1 MDREAFQERYGIIG
15 ESTAIKQVVDK
26 IMQVAQTDITILLQ
40 GESGVGKDI
49 SARAIHGVSPRK
61 HNDLVIVNCGAI
73 PEGIIES
80 ELFGHE
86 KGSFTGAHESRE
98 GYFEKADGGTIFLD
112 EIGDTPKN
120 VQVKLLRVLESGEY
134 FRVGSSKVHTTDV
147 RVIAATNKD
156 LWQHVQDGD
165 FREDLYYRLDT
176 VKIKLPPLRERPED
190 VMPIF
195 QKFVTEF
202 SAKYDS
208 VFKGISDDAK
218 ELLASY
224 RWPGNVRELR
234 NVAEQLVVL
243 EKSQFIDTDTLRK
256 YLKGRQH
263 TGSADNLP
271 VLFDDRENRQ
281 QDNDSFAKG
290 DQELIYKAL
299 VELRSDMG
307 DLKKMLGTFLYST
320 FSGNNI
326 KALPKNIQDEV
337 RNNDAVNFNFDVES
351 PPSNNIEDTPSFTE
365 ADIEEE
371 EREKEEELLG
381 NFFNR
386 DSIPSI
392 EETEQFLI
400 EQSLKKF
407 DGNRRKASEA
417 LGISER
423 TLYRKLDQYGLQ

>member
-1 MDREAFQERYGIIG
+1 MDRKALQERFGLIG
-15 ESTAIKQVVDK
+15 DSALLKQVIDK
-26 IMQVAQTDITILLQ
+26 IMQVAKTDITVLLQ
-40 GESGVGKDI
+40 GESGVGKDLAARTLHGI
-49 SARAIHGVSPRK
+49 SDRK

-86 KGSFTGAHESRE
+86 KGSFTGAHEARK
-98 GYFEKADGGTIFLD
+98 GYFEKANGGTIFLD

-120 VQVKLLRVLESGEY
+120 VQVKLMRVLESGEY

-156 LWQHVQDGD
+156 LWKEVQEES

-176 VKIKLPPLRERPED
+176 VKIKLPALREHPED
-190 VMPIF
+190 VIPIF
-195 QKFVTEF
+195 RKFVSEF

-208 VFKGISDDAK
+208 VFQGFSDDAK
-218 ELLASY
+218 KLLASY

-243 EKSQFIDTDTLRK
+243 EKSQFIDTDTLQK

-271 VLFDDRENRQ
+271 VLFDKEHQ
-281 QDNDSFAKG
+281 QAASHTFGEG
-290 DQELIYKAL
+290 DKQLIYKVL
-299 VELRSDMG
+299 VELRSEIG

-320 FSGNNI
+320 FSAKNM
-326 KALPKNIQDEV
+326 KALPKNIQEEV
-337 RNNDAVNFNFDVES
+337 RNNHVSNIDSDNEPTPDES
-351 PPSNNIEDTPSFTE
+351 LGIDSYLE
-365 ADIEEE
+365 ADIEEDEPE
-371 EREKEEELLG
+371 ENRFDELFE
-381 NFFNR
+381 NDR
-386 DSIPSI
+386 IPSI
-392 EETEQFLI
+392 EQTEQFLI
-400 EQSLKKF
+400 EESLKKYE
-407 DGNRRKASEA
+407 GNRRKASEA